1 MAAPNLIS
9 ATTITG
15 KTALSQLTTATANV
29 ITNAAASGTVVKLN
43 TVALANY
50 TGNAVSSNVMIN
62 RSSITYYLG
71 GSVVIPA
78 NSTLVLLA
86 KDTTTYLEEG
96 DVLQANVTSNTSVS
110 MSASYELI
118 AG

>member
-15 KTALSQLTTATANV
+15 KTALSQLTTVTANI

-43 TVALANY
+43 TVTLSNY
-50 TGNAVSSNVMIN
+50 TANTVTSNVMIN
-62 RSSITYYLG
+62 RSSTAYYISG
-71 GSVVIPA
+71 TISVPA

-96 DVLQANVTSNTSVS
+96 DVLQANVSANTAIS
-110 MSASYELI
+110 MSASYELVV
-118 AG
+118 

>member
-15 KTALSQLTTATANV
+15 KTALSQLTTVTANI

-43 TVALANY
+43 TVTLSNY
-50 TGNAVSSNVMIN
+50 TANTVTSNVMIN
-62 RSSITYYLG
+62 RSSTAYYISG
-71 GSVVIPA
+71 TINVPA

-96 DVLQANVTSNTSVS
+96 DVLQANVGANTAIS
-110 MSASYELI
+110 MSASYELVV
-118 AG
+118 